1 MPQLNII
8 SAICLW
14 LIVTTGGA
22 VLILPID
29 YYCGI
34 ALSMLFFNNLNILI
48 SICELILGFRI
59 MLIKEDYKKLKE
71 KYTGREKE
79 AGLAFLWMPLPN
91 VFHSASWSKMWST
104 YSLYDP
110 SYQNHESF
118 GFFIDFGNGM
128 STIPPCL
135 LWNYAI
141 AYPDK
146 VSPLLVGCVGIASYW
161 QVMYGT
167 MVYLLSYCFNRRY
180 VGRSMIEVLSF
191 VGFTNSLW
199 FFFPIV
205 GIYASVCMLRD
216 GDCTVF
222 RSKSMV
228 FQ

>member
-1 MPQLNII
+1 M
-8 SAICLW
+8 
-14 LIVTTGGA
+14 
-22 VLILPID
+22 
-29 YYCGI
+29 
-34 ALSMLFFNNLNILI
+34 NNLNILI

-71 KYTGREKE
+71 KHTGREKD
-79 AGLAFLWMPLPN
+79 AALAFLWMPLPN
-91 VFHSASWSKMWST
+91 VFHTASWSKMWST

-141 AYPDK
+141 AYPDN

-180 VGRSMIEVLSF
+180 VGRSIIEVLSF

-216 GDCTVF
+216 GNCSVF
-222 RSKSMV
+222 RSKS
-228 FQ
+228 